1 MKKVIPAI
9 STLLLFLFGFSAC
22 VNNNPNNTPSGVGTG
37 VNNVLIAYFSCTNTT
52 EGIANSIATE
62 TKGTLYEIVPEVPY
76 TADDLK
82 YYTNGRADKEQA
94 DSSARPAISGKID
107 NLDKYDIIFLG
118 YPIWH
123 GEAPKIIYTF
133 LESYDFS
140 GKIIIPFCTSHSSGI
155 GSSDTNLHSLAA
167 NADWKGG
174 KRFSSDTSQSE
185 ISNWVKEFNLN
196 ANKIKTKLN
205 ITIGSKTLTATLADN
220 SSAQALAERLKNSP
234 VTVEMHDYGNF
245 EKVGSLG
252 FDLPRNDEQITTSA
266 GDIILYQ
273 GNQITI
279 YYDINSWNFTRLV
292 KIENVTKSELLSVL
306 GQGNVT
312 VTFSLST
319 NKSSVSEFDLAS
331 GVNGC
336 APTVRLN
343 SGYEMPILGLGTY
356 SLTGQTCVNSVKSAL
371 SQGVRLIDT
380 AYMYGNERE
389 VGQAAR
395 H

>member
-9 STLLLFLFGFSAC
+9 STLLLFLFGFTAC

-123 GEAPKIIYTF
+123 GDAPKIIYTF

-174 KRFSSDTSQSE
+174 KRFSSGTSQSE

-245 EKVGSLG
+245 EKVGALG

-279 YYDINSWNFTRLV
+279 YYDINSWNFTRLG
-292 KIENVTKSELLSVL
+292 KIENVTKANCYL
-306 GQGNVT
+306 
-312 VTFSLST
+312 FSD
-319 NKSSVSEFDLAS
+319 K
-331 GVNGC
+331 
-336 APTVRLN
+336 
-343 SGYEMPILGLGTY
+343 EM
-356 SLTGQTCVNSVKSAL
+356 
-371 SQGVRLIDT
+371 
-380 AYMYGNERE
+380 
-389 VGQAAR
+389 
-395 H
+395 